1 MVHFKEVSYFV
12 EELTCKFCVRR
23 VLDGL
28 RSIDGVIAVRV
39 SSAPLLDD
47 LADAS
52 GYGIAT
58 VKYNPDFTG
67 VTPLKEFMEVRLGF
81 TVREVHEE
89 NHPIRQP

>member
-28 RSIDGVIAVRV
+28 RAIDGVIAVRV
-39 SSAPLLDD
+39 SSAPVLDD
-47 LADAS
+47 LTGT

-58 VKYNPDFTG
+58 VKYNPEFTG
-67 VTPLKEFMEVRLGF
+67 VNQLKQYMEDRLGF

-89 NHPIRQP
+89 NHPIHQA

>member
-28 RSIDGVIAVRV
+28 RAVDGVVAVRV
-39 SSAPLLDD
+39 SSAPVLDD
-47 LADAS
+47 MTGT

-58 VKYNPDFTG
+58 VKYNPEFTG
-67 VTPLKEFMEVRLGF
+67 VNQLKEYLEEGLSF

-89 NHPIRQP
+89 NHPIRQS

>member
-28 RSIDGVIAVRV
+28 RAVDGVIAVRV
-39 SSAPLLDD
+39 SSAPVLDD
-47 LADAS
+47 MTGA

-67 VTPLKEFMEVRLGF
+67 VNQLKEFMEGDLGF

-89 NHPIRQP
+89 NHPIHHS

>member
-1 MVHFKEVSYFV
+1 MVQFKEVSYFV

-28 RSIDGVIAVRV
+28 RSVEGVIAVRV
-39 SSAPLLDD
+39 SSAPILDD
-47 LADAS
+47 MVGT

-58 VKYNPDFTG
+58 VKYNPEFTG
-67 VTPLKEFMEVRLGF
+67 VHRLKDYMEERLGF

>member
-28 RSIDGVIAVRV
+28 RGIDGVVAVRV
-39 SSAPLLDD
+39 SSAPVLDD
-47 LADAS
+47 MTGT

-67 VTPLKEFMEVRLGF
+67 VNQLKQFLEANLSF